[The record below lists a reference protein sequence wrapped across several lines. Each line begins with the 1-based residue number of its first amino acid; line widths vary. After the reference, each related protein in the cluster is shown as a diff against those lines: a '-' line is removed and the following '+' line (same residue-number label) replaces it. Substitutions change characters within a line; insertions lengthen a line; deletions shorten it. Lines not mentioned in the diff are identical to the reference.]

1 MKPTACL
8 LTALTLAA
16 GLAAAAAQDDSK
28 WTSLFDGKSLDGW
41 VQRGGTAKYAIEEG
55 GVIVGTTVPKT
66 PNSFLC
72 TPRDYGDF
80 ALELE
85 FKVDPRMNSGIQ
97 FRSLSLPEHENGR
110 VHGYQCEIDPS
121 DRGWT
126 AGIYDEGRRGWLND
140 LKGNLAARYAF
151 KQNEWNH
158 VRIEAIG
165 SRLRTW
171 LNGVPAA
178 DLTDDMTAK
187 GFIALQ
193 VHGIGNREETM
204 QVRWRNIRLREN
216 PTPSPEPPVA
226 EAAPAGPIVPAG
238 AEVRKLAE
246 GFKFTEGP
254 ALGPDGRIYF
264 NDIPNNRTHVFDP
277 KSGQTVVFREE
288 TGAAN
293 GLFWT
298 PGGRLFACEGGNR
311 RVSKIEADGTASA
324 LADSFGGKKLNSP
337 NDLVID
343 GAGGVYFTD
352 PHYGRDKSG
361 LEQGVE
367 AVYYIDNKGKV
378 TQVAADLTKPNGI
391 ILSPDNRILYI
402 ADPGA
407 ETIWAYDVEGDG
419 KIANKRKFAAVGS
432 DGMTIDT
439 AGNVYVT
446 WKVEVIGFAPDGTEV
461 ARIAFPEGP
470 ANCLLAGKT
479 MYVTARNGFYAV
491 DLNARGLR

>member
-1 MKPTACL
+1 MKSLP
-8 LTALTLAA
+8 TLAVIVA
-16 GLAAAAAQDDSK
+16 VAFGPGDALFAQSET
-28 WTSLFDGKSLDGW
+28 WTPLFDGKSLDGW
-41 VQRGGTAKYAIEEG
+41 VQRGGVAKYAIEEG

-72 TPRDYGDF
+72 TPKDYGDF
-80 ALELE
+80 VLELE

-97 FRSLSLPEHENGR
+97 FRSQSLPEYENGR
-110 VHGYQCEIDPS
+110 VHGYQSEIDPS

-140 LKGNLAARYAF
+140 LKSNRAARHAF
-151 KQNEWNH
+151 KQDDWNH

-165 SRLRTW
+165 SRIRTW

-178 DLTDDMTAK
+178 DLKDDMTAK

-204 QVRWRNIRLREN
+204 QVRWRNIRIQEN
-216 PTPSPEPPVA
+216 PSPSPEPA
-226 EAAPAGPIVPAG
+226 AAGAAPTGPIVPDD
-238 AEVRKLAE
+238 AEIRKLAE

-264 NDIPNNRTHVFDP
+264 NDIPNNRTHVHDP
-277 KSGQTVVFREE
+277 KSGKTEVFREE

-298 PGGRLFACEGGNR
+298 PGGRLIACEGGNR
-311 RVSKIEADGTASA
+311 RVSRIETDGAVTA

-337 NDLVID
+337 NDLVLD
-343 GAGGVYFTD
+343 GAGGIYFTD
-352 PHYGRDKSG
+352 PHYGKDKSG

-378 TQVAADLTKPNGI
+378 TQVAADLVKPNGL

-407 ETIWAYDVEGDG
+407 ETIWAYDVEAEG

-432 DGMTIDT
+432 DGMTVDT

-446 WKVEVIGFAPDGTEV
+446 WKSDIIGFAPDGAEV

-470 ANCLLAGKT
+470 ANCLLVGNT
-479 MYVTARNGFYAV
+479 MYATARTGFYAV
-491 DLNARGLR
+491 ELNARGL